1 MKNVGLLSMACGT
14 IAVAACAS
22 TPPPTGEIAAARATV
37 VHVEPA
43 AARYAPQQLR
53 TAQSK
58 LQQAQTAMANEDHE
72 RARRL
77 AQQAEVDARLAWSV
91 AESEQA
97 RDALAEV
104 QRSIETLKQELH
116 RRAQ

>member
-1 MKNVGLLSMACGT
+1 MKHVRLLSMACGT

-22 TPPPTGEIAAARATV
+22 TSPPTSEIAAARATV
-37 VHVEPA
+37 AHVEPA

-53 TAQSK
+53 IAQSK

-77 AQQAEVDARLAWSV
+77 AQQAEVDARLAWSE

-104 QRSIETLKQELH
+104 QKSIQTLKRELH